1 MFFSHKR
8 DTLIV
13 LRYIE
18 NGSDVFG
25 NKAENGCL
33 VSAVNRNRYEQQISL
48 SDRHFAAGKSAEI
61 LRFRHFRNGQGLGKA
76 TGKG

>member
-1 MFFSHKR
+1 
-8 DTLIV
+8 

-61 LRFRHFRNGQGLGKA
+61 LLGDGKA
-76 TGKG
+76 EIKDGMLSLSIPPVSGMIVKIV